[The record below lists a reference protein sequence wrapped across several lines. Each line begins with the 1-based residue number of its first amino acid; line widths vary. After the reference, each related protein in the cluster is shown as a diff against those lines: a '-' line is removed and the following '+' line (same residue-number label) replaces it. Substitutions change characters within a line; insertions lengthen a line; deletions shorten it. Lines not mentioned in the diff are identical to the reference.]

1 MIKTALVIGII
12 ATVIDVFIL
21 SIICFVVNHSKISVE
36 QKKSFND
43 KLFGN
48 GPKYRIKFI
57 IFIVL
62 ANLLVEFFVAD
73 MVLSEGPDAWKE
85 YKLESTK
92 IYYSGE
98 IFEMSPI
105 IKLVFDDDIRSE
117 EKEYIIVKYEEI
129 VKATDKAPFG
139 ILFKALHIERKT
151 GRVEYHITS
160 VYWRWKK

>member
-1 MIKTALVIGII
+1 MMKTALVIGII
-12 ATVIDVFIL
+12 VTVVDILIL
-21 SIICFVVNHSKISVE
+21 SVICFAVNHSKISVE
-36 QKKSFND
+36 QKESFNN
-43 KLFGN
+43 KIFGD

-57 IFIVL
+57 MFIVL
-62 ANLLVEFFVAD
+62 ANLLVEFFISD
-73 MVLSEGPDAWKE
+73 MVLFEGPDAWRE
-85 YKLESTK
+85 YELESTK

-105 IKLVFDDDIRSE
+105 IKLVFDDDIKSE
-117 EKEYIIVKYEEI
+117 KKEYIIVKYEEI

-160 VYWRWKK
+160 VY